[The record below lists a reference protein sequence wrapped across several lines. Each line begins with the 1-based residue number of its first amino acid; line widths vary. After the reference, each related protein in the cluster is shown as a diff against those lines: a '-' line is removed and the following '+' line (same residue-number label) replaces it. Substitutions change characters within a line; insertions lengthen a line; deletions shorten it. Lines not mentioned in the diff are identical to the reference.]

1 MSLWDKLRY
10 IVSGEAENLDDPD
23 ALLMQAQREM
33 REVHNRNRERAVQA
47 FTERNNLEAAVQEA
61 ARRRDNALLRAE
73 ASEGRGESREAEL
86 CRMEAE
92 EYDRTVAALS
102 AALEAA
108 GRAAE
113 GVKAD
118 VKREEERIRRK
129 TAEAL
134 AIRAQWKATQVQRS
148 LLASLVEVNVATEQD
163 AGQSP
168 QVLQMRHARNRR
180 LVIDAL
186 AQRNNLQAMLDDT
199 EKRVHLL
206 QEKAALAG
214 RRGDDDLEHE
224 LLREMEQYEATL
236 AGTREALAK
245 ASDVTERAV
254 TLIREEEERLRA
266 MGVEPVDLADGV
278 TVEDAVRDARAEGLP
293 DWAVPL
299 MLALALAVIAAL
311 IALLSGKPAASIR
324 RT

>member
-10 IVSGEAENLDDPD
+10 IVSGEVENLDDPD
-23 ALLMQAQREM
+23 ALLQQAQREM
-33 REVHNRNRERAVQA
+33 REVHDRSRERAVRA
-47 FTERNNLEAAVQEA
+47 ITERNNLEAAVQEA
-61 ARRRDNALLRAE
+61 ARRRDNALFRAE
-73 ASEGRGESREAEL
+73 AAEGREEPNEAEL
-86 CRMEAE
+86 CRMEAA
-92 EYDRTVAALS
+92 EYDRTVAELS

-113 GVKAD
+113 EVRAQI
-118 VKREEERIRRK
+118 KREEERIRRK

-148 LLASLVEVNVATEQD
+148 LLASLVEVNVALEQD
-163 AGQSP
+163 AASP
-168 QVLQMRHARNRR
+168 ETLQLRHARNRR

-186 AQRNNLQAMLDDT
+186 AQRNNLQAMLEDT
-199 EKRVHLL
+199 EKRVRNLH
-206 QEKAALAG
+206 EKAHLAG
-214 RRGDDDLEHE
+214 DRGDDDLEHE

-266 MGVEPVDLADGV
+266 MGVEPVDLPEGAAQVVSGGGRMI
-278 TVEDAVRDARAEGLP
+278 DALP

-299 MLALALAVIAAL
+299 MVALAFVILAIL
-311 IALLSGKPAASIR
+311 IALLA
-324 RT
+324 